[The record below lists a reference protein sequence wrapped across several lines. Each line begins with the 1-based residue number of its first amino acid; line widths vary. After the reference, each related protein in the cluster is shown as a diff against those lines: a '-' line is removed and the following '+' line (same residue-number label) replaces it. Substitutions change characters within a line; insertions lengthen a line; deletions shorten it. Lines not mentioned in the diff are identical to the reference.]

1 MKFIKTIIILVYI
14 QSFMAYGQYFQL
26 LSQFYMNGQ
35 FYNPAYAGSREVL
48 SVNLLARQQWFG
60 IEGAPQ
66 TLNFGLHTPL
76 KKLNL
81 ATGFWAF
88 TEKIGVSKLSAVG
101 VNYVYR
107 IRFNNGKRNLAFG
120 LKTGI
125 ISFYSNLSNVKLIEK
140 NDPEFNGIILSQ
152 VKFDAGFGIY
162 YYAPHFYFSYSIPL
176 LQSFGYN
183 AYTENDNIKT
193 RFLNTYAT
201 IGGIINVG
209 NGIKMHP
216 SLLFKA
222 SKNDGQIDL
231 NFAIIAL
238 DVLSMGISMRS
249 ADALVFLLDYQVS
262 SRLRIGYAHDFTTSL
277 LHRITT
283 GSNEI
288 SLRYEFINRYN
299 VYSTRFF

>member
-1 MKFIKTIIILVYI
+1 
-14 QSFMAYGQYFQL
+14 
-26 LSQFYMNGQ
+26 MNGQ

-48 SVNLLARQQWFG
+48 SVNLLARQQWSG

-81 ATGFWAF
+81 ATGFVAF
-88 TEKIGVSKLSAVG
+88 TEKIGVSQLSGVG
-101 VNYVYR
+101 FNYVYR
-107 IRFNNGKRNLAFG
+107 IRFNNGKRNFALG

-125 ISFYSNLSNVKLIEK
+125 TSFYANLSNVKLVEK

-152 VKFDAGFGIY
+152 VKFDAAFGMY

-176 LQSFGYN
+176 LPGFGYN
-183 AYTENDNIKT
+183 AYQENDSINI

-201 IGGIINVG
+201 IGGIIDVG
-209 NGIKMHP
+209 NGIKLHP
-216 SLLFKA
+216 SLFFKA
-222 SKNDGQIDL
+222 NKNDGQIDL
-231 NFAIIAL
+231 NFAIIVL
-238 DVLSMGISMRS
+238 DALSMGVSIRS
-249 ADALVFLLDYQVS
+249 ADALVFLVDYQIS
-262 SRLRIGYAHDFTTSL
+262 SRLRIGYAHDFTTSAL
-277 LHRITT
+277 QHVTT

-288 SLRYEFINRYN
+288 SLRYEFVNKYN